1 MKEKEQLPGWPR
13 GLSRK
18 LAASYTRSEK
28 DFARFLKALLNSAGP
43 DTRWD
48 VEHPEFFCW
57 AGAWMAGERVGET
70 SQRLFVKYLSLYTD
84 QADSEEIVPRGIPGI
99 EPQALIRTLSTFY
112 GNIIQYDLVR
122 QWIVTDGPFH
132 YDFEWLSQTRSKE
145 DIASWAGAAFK
156 NTHGV
161 HPDDFEIS
169 VKPDP

>member
-1 MKEKEQLPGWPR
+1 MRILKEKETFQFEPGNLVMR
-13 GLSRK
+13 VLFSYFVSFSVDK
-18 LAASYTRSEK
+18 L
-28 DFARFLKALLNSAGP
+28 
-43 DTRWD
+43 
-48 VEHPEFFCW
+48 EHPEFFCW

-70 SQRLFVKYLSLYTD
+70 SQRLFLKYLSLYTD

-145 DIASWAGAAFK
+145 GIAS
-156 NTHGV
+156 
-161 HPDDFEIS
+161 
-169 VKPDP
+169 